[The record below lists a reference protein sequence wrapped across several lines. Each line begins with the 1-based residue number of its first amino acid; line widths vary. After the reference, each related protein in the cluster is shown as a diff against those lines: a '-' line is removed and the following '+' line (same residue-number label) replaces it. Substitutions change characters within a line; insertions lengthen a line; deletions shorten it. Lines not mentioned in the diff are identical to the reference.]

1 MQNGRMTS
9 RPNIV
14 LITGHDFG
22 RQLGCYGRAGA
33 VSPRLD
39 RFAAEGV
46 RFDNAFATA
55 PTCSPSR
62 AALHTGCYPHSVGM
76 MGFPYDAQGF
86 QLTTNKVHLAGQLRQ
101 VGYRT
106 ALVGF
111 QHVVTPGR
119 EPELG
124 FDDAWPDDV
133 KDGVAVAGT
142 AVEFLR
148 RQDRE
153 RPFYL
158 ELGFFQAHTDW
169 STYPETGWAGE
180 ERSRGVGIPGY
191 LPKTPAVESYLAAFQ
206 FGVRQLDEY
215 VGTVLDA
222 LEQNGLAETTWVI
235 VAADHGMPVTRAKG
249 TLYDAG
255 IEVTLLMRCP
265 SLGLVGGRHV
275 DALVSNVDV
284 VPTILEAVG
293 AEAPDGIQGRSL
305 LPLLAGE
312 TARVRTEVYAEQ
324 TFCDD
329 YAPMRCIRTDTHK
342 LIYNVEAGYSITYD
356 QDARLNSGHHDI
368 QMRYRYL
375 RPHFELYD
383 LAADPDEQRDVYG
396 HDSAREIAADLR
408 RRLRDW
414 MEDTGDPL
422 LDGPVPSPFYHRGR
436 RELLS

>member
-1 MQNGRMTS
+1 MTTQ
-9 RPNIV
+9 PNILLV
-14 LITGHDFG
+14 TGHDFG
-22 RQLGCYGRAGA
+22 RQLGCYGRSSA

-39 RFAAEGV
+39 RLAAEGV

-62 AALHTGCYPHSVGM
+62 AALHTGRYPHSTGM
-76 MGFPYDAQGF
+76 MGFPYDAQGW
-86 QLTTNKVHLAGQLRQ
+86 QLTSNHLHLARQLRE

-111 QHVVTPGR
+111 QHLVVPGR
-119 EPELG
+119 ESELG
-124 FDDAWPDDV
+124 FDDVWPDEV
-133 KDGVAVAGT
+133 KDGAAVAGA

-148 RQDRE
+148 RQDGA

-169 STYPETGWAGE
+169 STYPDTGWAGE
-180 ERSRGVGIPGY
+180 ERSRGVAIPGY
-191 LPKTPAVESYLAAFQ
+191 LPKTPAVESHLAAFQ

-222 LEQNGLAETTWVI
+222 LDRHGLAETTWVI

-249 TLYDAG
+249 MLYDAG
-255 IEVTLLMRCP
+255 IEVAMLMRYP
-265 SLGLVGGRHV
+265 DLGLVGGRHV

-284 VPTILEAVG
+284 VPTVLDAVG
-293 AEAPDGIQGRSL
+293 AAVPDGTHGRSL
-305 LPLLAGE
+305 LPLLAGD
-312 TARVRTEVYAEQ
+312 TTQARTEVYAEQ

-342 LIYNVEAGYSITYD
+342 LIYNAEAGYSISYD
-356 QDARLNSGHHDI
+356 QDARLNRGHHDI

-375 RPHFELYD
+375 RPSFELYD
-383 LAADPDEQRDVYG
+383 LATDPDEQHDVYG
-396 HDSAREIAADLR
+396 RDDARPIGADLR
-408 RRLRDW
+408 RRLRAW
-414 MEDTGDPL
+414 MEDTGDPI

>member
-1 MQNGRMTS
+1 MTT
-9 RPNIV
+9 RPNILLV
-14 LITGHDFG
+14 TGHDFG
-22 RQLGCYGRAGA
+22 RQLGCYGRTSA

-39 RFAAEGV
+39 RLAVEGV
-46 RFDNAFATA
+46 RFDNAFAAA

-62 AALHTGCYPHSVGM
+62 AALHTGCYPHSAGM
-76 MGFPYDAQGF
+76 MGFPYDAQGW
-86 QLTTNKVHLAGQLRQ
+86 QLTTNEVHLARRLGQ

-111 QHVVTPGR
+111 QHLVVPGR
-119 EPELG
+119 EAELG
-124 FDDAWPDDV
+124 FDEVWPDDF
-133 KDGVAVAGT
+133 KDGTAVAGT

-148 RQDRE
+148 GQDGA

-180 ERSRGVGIPGY
+180 ERSRGVEVPGY
-191 LPKTPAVESYLAAFQ
+191 LPKTPAVESHLAAFQ

-222 LEQNGLAETTWVI
+222 LERHGLAETTWVI

-255 IEVTLLMRCP
+255 IEVTLLMRYP
-265 SLGLVGGRHV
+265 GLGLVGGRHV

-284 VPTILEAVG
+284 VPTILDAVG
-293 AEAPDGIQGRSL
+293 ALVPDGTQGRSL
-305 LPLLAGE
+305 LPLVAGD
-312 TARVRTEVYAEQ
+312 TTRVRTEVYAEQ

-329 YAPMRCIRTDTHK
+329 YAPMRCVRTDTHK
-342 LIYNVEAGYSITYD
+342 LIYNAEAGYSISYD
-356 QDARLNSGHHDI
+356 QDARLNSGYRDI

-375 RPHFELYD
+375 RPPFELYD
-383 LAADPDEQRDVYG
+383 LAVDPDEQHDIYRRD
-396 HDSAREIAADLR
+396 DSRQVGADLR
-408 RRLRDW
+408 RRLRTW

-422 LDGPVPSPFYHRGR
+422 LEGPVPSPFYHRGL

>member
-1 MQNGRMTS
+1 MAT
-9 RPNIV
+9 RPNILLV
-14 LITGHDFG
+14 TGHDFG
-22 RQLGCYGRAGA
+22 RQLGCYGRGSA

-39 RFAAEGV
+39 RLAAEGV

-62 AALHTGCYPHSVGM
+62 AALHTGRYPHSAGM

-86 QLTTNKVHLAGQLRQ
+86 RLTSNETHLAHLLRNA
-101 VGYRT
+101 GYRT

-111 QHVVTPGR
+111 QHLVVPGR
-119 EPELG
+119 EADLG
-124 FDDAWPDDV
+124 FDEAWPDDV
-133 KDGVAVAGT
+133 KDGAAVAAT
-142 AVEFLR
+142 AVDFLR
-148 RQDRE
+148 RQDAAQ
-153 RPFYL
+153 PFYL

-169 STYPETGWAGE
+169 ASYPETGWAGE
-180 ERSRGVGIPGY
+180 ERSRGVTIPGF
-191 LPKTPAVESYLAAFQ
+191 LPATPAVESYLAAFQ
-206 FGVRQLDEY
+206 YGVRRLDEY

-222 LEQNGLAETTWVI
+222 LDQCGLAETTWVV

-255 IEVTLLMRCP
+255 IEVTLLMRYP
-265 SLGLVGGRHV
+265 GLGLVGGRHV

-284 VPTILEAVG
+284 VPTILDAVG
-293 AEAPDGIQGRSL
+293 ARVPDGVDGRSL
-305 LPLLAGE
+305 LPLLTGD
-312 TARVRTEVYAEQ
+312 TAQVRTEVFAEQ

-329 YAPMRCIRTDTHK
+329 YAPMRCVRTDTHK
-342 LIYNVEAGYSITYD
+342 LVYNAEAGYSISYD
-356 QDARLNSGHHDI
+356 QDARLNPGHHDI

-383 LAADPDEQRDVYG
+383 LTADPDEQRDTYRC
-396 HDSAREIAADLR
+396 DDARETAADLR
-408 RRLRDW
+408 RRLRAW

-422 LDGPVPSPFYHRGR
+422 LDGPVPSPFYHRGV